1 MLYHN
6 PPLYIYTVDHYCG
19 FLNVALIMM
28 VDYRLYHTLHMYK
41 YTFWDVMKKKKIL
54 KMISIWFRH
63 FHSLNKVIKS
73 GFEKEMRSAVYSV
86 CYFFFFS
93 MERNALRLINEISHD
108 TKGSRDKDKRIVPI
122 TFG

>member
-1 MLYHN
+1 MVFSECDTICVSKCDFLKMLYHN

-28 VDYRLYHTLHMYK
+28 VDYRLYHTLHMCK

-73 GFEKEMRSAVYSV
+73 GFEKEMRSRLFFSLL
-86 CYFFFFS
+86 FFFF
-93 MERNALRLINEISHD
+93 M
-108 TKGSRDKDKRIVPI
+108 KRGMRCVSLMK
-122 TFG
+122 

>member
-28 VDYRLYHTLHMYK
+28 VDYRLYHTLHMCK

-54 KMISIWFRH
+54 KMILIWFRH

-73 GFEKEMRSAVYSV
+73 GFEKRDEVRCLFFSLL
-86 CYFFFFS
+86 FFFYG
-93 MERNALRLINEISHD
+93 ERNALRLINEISRD
-108 TKGSRDKDKRIVPI
+108 IKGSRDKDKRIVPI